1 MKREVKKRIIDRISE
16 SLSLNKLSNMLTE
29 NGDQYILSIRQS
41 DIPSGIEAVHMN
53 RIVNTSTFVCMKI
66 GQFNV
71 IFVFDIS
78 EDPPIV

>member
-41 DIPSGIEAVHMN
+41 DIPGGIEAVHMN
-53 RIVNTSTFVCMKI
+53 RIINTSTFVCMKI

-71 IFVFDIS
+71 IFVFNIA